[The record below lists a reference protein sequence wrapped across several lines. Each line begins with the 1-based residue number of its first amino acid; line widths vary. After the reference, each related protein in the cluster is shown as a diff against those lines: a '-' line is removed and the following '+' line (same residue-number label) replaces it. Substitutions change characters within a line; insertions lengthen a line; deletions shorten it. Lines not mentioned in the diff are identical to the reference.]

1 MRFTATAIA
10 GAFVVEIDPLADERG
25 LFARTFCA
33 DAFAAQGLPSV
44 YPQCNV
50 SVNHR
55 RGTLRG
61 LHYQLEPHAEAKLV
75 RATRGTVFD
84 VAVDLRPGSPS
95 YLQWAA
101 VELSAERR
109 NAFAIP
115 AGCAHGFLTLEDG
128 CELIYHMSAIYAPD
142 LGRGVRWDNPLFA
155 IQWPFT
161 PIVIGERDA
170 TYPSYRKEAV
180 R

>member
-1 MRFTATAIA
+1 MRFVPTAIA
-10 GAFVVEIDPLADERG
+10 GAYVVEIDPLADERG

-33 DAFAAQGLPSV
+33 ETFAAHGLPAA
-44 YPQCNV
+44 YPQCNL
-50 SVNHR
+50 SLNHQ

-84 VAVDLRPGSPS
+84 VAVDLRRDSPT
-95 YLQWAA
+95 YRHWAA
-101 VELSAERR
+101 VELGADRR

-128 CELIYHMSAIYAPD
+128 CELVYHMSAIHAPD
-142 LGRGVRWDNPLFA
+142 LARGVRWDDPLFA
-155 IQWPFT
+155 IEWPFAPT
-161 PIVIGERDA
+161 LIGERDA
-170 TYPSYRKEAV
+170 TYPSYREEPV

>member
-10 GAFVVEIDPLADERG
+10 GAFIVEVDPLVDERG

-33 DAFAAQGLPSV
+33 ETFAAQGLPSV
-44 YPQCNV
+44 YPQCNL
-50 SVNHR
+50 SVNHS

-61 LHYQLEPHAEAKLV
+61 LHYQLAPRAEAKLV

-84 VAVDLRPGSPS
+84 VAVDLRPDSPS
-95 YLQWAA
+95 YLQWAS
-101 VELSAERR
+101 VELCADRR

-128 CELIYHMSAIYAPD
+128 CELIYHMSSIYAPD
-142 LGRGVRWDNPLFA
+142 LARGARWDDPLFA
-155 IQWPFT
+155 IDWPFA
-161 PIVIGERDA
+161 PVVIGERDA
-170 TYPSYRKEAV
+170 TYPPYRQEMAC
-180 R
+180 